1 MRRSGWNL
9 FKNAE
14 SSNENNN
21 EAHFC
26 ASDGLGM
33 EMTILGRI
41 YRILHPSE
49 RKKGWWVIATVLF
62 STVLDFMGLAA
73 LLPILYYLLDSGS
86 NPKVALQFCVLAIS
100 VILFKSVL
108 SVFFSRYQHK
118 YLLSFYKRLSFS
130 LYSSYYRRGLL
141 FIREKGSNKLGYEVN
156 AICLAFS
163 QSLLAPMLRIIG
175 DSLLILLVTVALLIY
190 DGKTVL
196 LLYATFLPF
205 MVVYFLGVRK
215 RIKKYGRLELDAR
228 REQSRVVMD
237 TFRGFTELEVSGAFP
252 TLQAAFMEGMDKISH
267 NRLKL
272 DVIQKFPLF
281 LSELSVIIGLTLLVA
296 FGTGDVKMLIGVF
309 AVAAFRLLPAMRGIL
324 SGWTQIQNVSSYLDV
339 IEEGLMED
347 DADEVSEE
355 DKNLPFNQGISIE
368 HLTYA
373 YPDSSNVLENFGCN
387 ISKGEYVGF
396 RGSSGVGKSTLFN
409 LLIGLLM
416 PSNGRI
422 LIDGTPLSYENRKAW
437 MKHIGYV
444 PQEVFIF
451 NGTLAENIA
460 LGCRRIDRDRIKDIL
475 NKVSLMSWAESLPDG
490 LDAVLGEGGGKLSGG
505 QKQRIGIARAL
516 YKEADVLFLDEATS
530 ALDNRTEKE
539 VNETLSELK
548 KSYQG
553 LTILSIAHRESSLA
567 YCDRIITLKND
578 DE

>member
-1 MRRSGWNL
+1 
-9 FKNAE
+9 
-14 SSNENNN
+14 
-21 EAHFC
+21 
-26 ASDGLGM
+26 
-33 EMTILGRI
+33 MTILNRI
-41 YRILHPSE
+41 YRILLPSE
-49 RKKGWWVIATVLF
+49 RREGWGVIATVLF
-62 STVLDFMGLAA
+62 SAILDFMGLAA
-73 LLPILYYLLDSGS
+73 LLPVLYYLLDSGS
-86 NPKVALQFCVLAIS
+86 NPQVALQFCILAIS
-100 VILFKSVL
+100 VILLKSVL

-141 FIREKGSNKLGYEVN
+141 FIREKGINKLGYEVN
-156 AICLAFS
+156 AICYAFS
-163 QSLLAPMLRIIG
+163 QSLLAPMIRIIG
-175 DSLLILLVTVALLIY
+175 DSLLIVLVTVALLIY
-190 DGKTVL
+190 DGTTVL

-237 TFRGFTELEVSGAFP
+237 TFRGFAELEVSGAFP
-252 TLQAAFMEGMDKISH
+252 TLEAAFMDGMDKISH

-272 DVIQKFPLF
+272 DVIQRIPLF

-296 FGTGDVKMLIGVF
+296 FGTGDIKMLIGVF

-324 SGWTQIQNVSSYLDV
+324 SGWTQIQNVSSCLDT
-339 IEEGLMED
+339 IEEGVMEGDETDKLMT
-347 DADEVSEE
+347 ASEE
-355 DKNLPFNQGISIE
+355 LPFEQGISME
-368 HLTYA
+368 HLSYA
-373 YPDSSNVLENFGCN
+373 YPDSPHVLENFGCN

-409 LLIGLLM
+409 LLIGLLS
-416 PSNGRI
+416 PSGGRI
-422 LIDGTPLSYENRKAW
+422 LIDGTPLSAENRKAW

-451 NGTLAENIA
+451 NCTLAENIA
-460 LGCRRIDRDRIKDIL
+460 LGCKCMDQEKIKNIL
-475 NKVSLMSWAESLPDG
+475 GKVSLMNWVASLSDG
-490 LDAVLGEGGGKLSGG
+490 LDTVLGEGGGKLSGG

-548 KSYQG
+548 KSCQG
-553 LTILSIAHRESSLA
+553 LTILSIAHRESSLS
-567 YCDRIITLKND
+567 YCDRIITLKNN